1 MQGLTKYHPQ
11 HDYRSKELDAYF
23 DKKKKKKCPAS
34 QSNLSPPV
42 LMLGT
47 RMMPKRMNLN
57 F

>member
-11 HDYRSKELDAYF
+11 HDYRSEELDAYF
-23 DKKKKKKCPAS
+23 DKKKKKCPAS